1 VSPGGPAPPRAGAP
15 WDPVR
20 DGSPLRAILAREPS
34 LSAQL
39 VEPAAPPLLAP
50 LVAPPL
56 SGHQAAGL
64 DLILE
69 GFLLHHGRPRHL
81 APAERARQVLAGDY
95 CYAHGLVRIAEAGD
109 LFVIEALADL
119 IALGAG
125 LVAAGERAALAPLWR
140 ATTAAIAARGGP
152 DRDATGGRLLE
163 AKAALRA
170 DGDPAGLVAMAAT
183 LPPTRGLREAFA

>member
-1 VSPGGPAPPRAGAP
+1 MREALALQPALAGELIDPAP
-15 WDPVR
+15 
-20 DGSPLRAILAREPS
+20 
-34 LSAQL
+34 
-39 VEPAAPPLLAP
+39 PPLLAP

-56 SGHQAAGL
+56 TPAQAAGL

-81 APAERARQVLAGDY
+81 APADRGREVLAGDY

-125 LVAAGERAALAPLWR
+125 LVACGERAALAPLWL
-140 ATTAAIAARGGP
+140 ATAAAIAARRGP
-152 DRDATGGRLLE
+152 REAEVAERLLA
-163 AKAALRA
+163 AKRALRRGGDLAGLEGLAAALPR
-170 DGDPAGLVAMAAT
+170 PAGLE
-183 LPPTRGLREAFA
+183 EALGA